1 MALAMIPSHVTFVN
15 ELRPKNLLVSFAF
28 ADTVKTLT
36 YEPELLI
43 LDSGAFSAWS
53 QGRGVV
59 LDEYA
64 SWAQQQAAR
73 FPRVLAVNLDV
84 IPGQRGRTSTAD
96 ERDVAMAQSLANALV
111 LRAAGLPV
119 MEVFHQDEP
128 ADFLR
133 QLVERRRAHEV
144 LGLSPRNDMPLTS
157 RKAWLRRV
165 LALLASNGP
174 EHVPPCHGLAVT
186 ARDMMDVF
194 PWWSVDSS
202 TWTMVWRWGEIPH
215 PTRGG
220 RVAISEAFASTA
232 DVRRLN
238 RTDHMQLQHSATR
251 LAIAAL
257 DEAADEATKLWEGR
271 GITWN

>member
-1 MALAMIPSHVTFVN
+1 MALAMIPSHVPFVN
-15 ELRPKNLLVSFAF
+15 ETQPPNLLVSFAYGETL
-28 ADTVKTLT
+28 AQLT
-36 YEPELLI
+36 YTPDLLI
-43 LDSGAFSAWS
+43 LDSGAFTAWS
-53 QGRGVV
+53 MGHEVDV
-59 LDEYA
+59 
-64 SWAQQQAAR
+64 AAYREFALAARQR
-73 FPRVLAVNLDV
+73 FPRLLVVNLDV
-84 IPGQRGRTSTAD
+84 IPGERGRTSTAV
-96 ERDVAMAQSLANALV
+96 ERTEAMQRSLRNADY
-111 LRAAGLPV
+111 LRTVGLPV

-133 QLVERRRAHEV
+133 LLVTRRQPDEV

-165 LALLASNGP
+165 LALLSRNGP

-186 ARDMMDVF
+186 AKDMMTVF

-220 RVAISEAFASTA
+220 RVAISEAFAPTA

-238 RTDHMQLQHSATR
+238 RTEHMSEQHAATR

-257 DEAADEATKLWEGR
+257 DEAAAEATKLWEGR